1 MNGIFWLDEIIVK
14 AIHEDQL
21 IQHGGLAGVR
31 DNNLFFASLDRPK
44 NLLAYGEPTPSI
56 FDLAAAYGYGFAK
69 NHAFIDGNK
78 RVAFVVMAI
87 FLELNGYSLDVP
99 EPEVVLIMERLANDI
114 FLGLTQKGT
123 KVGVIHELP
132 LRKNKVFSHIL
143 RKS

>member
-31 DNNLFFASLDRPK
+31 DNNLFLASLDRPK
-44 NLLAYGEPTPSI
+44 NLFAYGEPTPSI

-99 EPEVVLIMERLANDI
+99 EPEVVLIMERLANGQESQETI
-114 FLGLTQKGT
+114 SEWLQENSIKY
-123 KVGVIHELP
+123 
-132 LRKNKVFSHIL
+132 
-143 RKS
+143 

>member
-56 FDLAAAYGYGFAK
+56 FDLAAAYGYGF
-69 NHAFIDGNK
+69 
-78 RVAFVVMAI
+78 
-87 FLELNGYSLDVP
+87 
-99 EPEVVLIMERLANDI
+99 VVLIMERLANGQESQETI
-114 FLGLTQKGT
+114 S
-123 KVGVIHELP
+123 EW
-132 LRKNKVFSHIL
+132 LRENSIKY
-143 RKS
+143 

>member
-44 NLLAYGEPTPSI
+44 NLLAY
-56 FDLAAAYGYGFAK
+56 
-69 NHAFIDGNK
+69 
-78 RVAFVVMAI
+78 VVVMAI

-99 EPEVVLIMERLANDI
+99 EPEVVLIMERLANGQESQETI
-114 FLGLTQKGT
+114 S
-123 KVGVIHELP
+123 EW
-132 LRKNKVFSHIL
+132 LRENSIKY
-143 RKS
+143 